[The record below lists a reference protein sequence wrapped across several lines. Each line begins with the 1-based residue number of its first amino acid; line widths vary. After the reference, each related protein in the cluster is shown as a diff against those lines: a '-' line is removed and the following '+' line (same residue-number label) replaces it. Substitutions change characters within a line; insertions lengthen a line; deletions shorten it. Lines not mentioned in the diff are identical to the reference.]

1 LYEAQKAGHLDPKVD
16 PTRLAFEI
24 HAVAM
29 GAHWASQLLDDRHAY
44 SRARTIVIEKLPQ
57 HGDLCVPAAPLNRLH
72 ERDVMPKRSD
82 ENG

>member
-1 LYEAQKAGHLDPKVD
+1 MNEWIAVITRAVYEAQKAGHLDPKVD

-44 SRARTIVIEKLPQ
+44 SRARTIVIEKLRSMATSASPQ
-57 HGDLCVPAAPLNRLH
+57 LP
-72 ERDVMPKRSD
+72 
-82 ENG
+82 